1 MRTAHGGENP
11 ARFTEELL
19 EIWHCCDCLLERG
32 EIYMRVVLA
41 NGLGIVSHEFLNE
54 SGANSRILHEGS
66 SGVTQA
72 VK

>member
-1 MRTAHGGENP
+1 
-11 ARFTEELL
+11 
-19 EIWHCCDCLLERG
+19 
-32 EIYMRVVLA
+32 MRVVLA